1 MLLGARFFA
10 RGFPGRRLAGLARL
24 RFRLGLRLADEIGR
38 LALGR
43 SAPPLTAPR
52 LADLLAVRLGL
63 SLQRRFGRRAFFGR
77 IDPDLAQQQVE
88 TERVDAG
95 GEMFGQLG
103 ADIDRTAV
111 GVVDAQPPAVQV
123 HLAADRA
130 GPERALAAIV
140 AVADDR

>member
-95 GEMFGQLG
+95 
-103 ADIDRTAV
+103 DRKSTRLNSS
-111 GVVDAQPPAVQV
+111 
-123 HLAADRA
+123 H
-130 GPERALAAIV
+130 
-140 AVADDR
+140 